1 MTQEEK
7 KLSEQAIEFFKKKDY
22 DKSKSLYE
30 EILKT
35 NPKISFI
42 YGNLGVIFKIKG
54 DINRAIKCYIEAIK
68 LDPKNIPIYNNLAN
82 AFKEIKNY
90 KMYWHLPKLYNKNN
104 FFCQEENIFGNIVSV
119 NMFCIQ
125 KDLDIKVIDM
135 VEVLDSSFHPMKR

>member
-82 AFKEIKNY
+82 IFKEIKN
-90 KMYWHLPKLYNKNN
+90 
-104 FFCQEENIFGNIVSV
+104 
-119 NMFCIQ
+119 
-125 KDLDIKVIDM
+125 
-135 VEVLDSSFHPMKR
+135 

>member
-68 LDPKNIPIYNNLAN
+68 LDPKNSL
-82 AFKEIKNY
+82 
-90 KMYWHLPKLYNKNN
+90 LPLNPQPKVPTITKLNGYL
-104 FFCQEENIFGNIVSV
+104 CQTICRV
-119 NMFCIQ
+119 
-125 KDLDIKVIDM
+125 
-135 VEVLDSSFHPMKR
+135 R